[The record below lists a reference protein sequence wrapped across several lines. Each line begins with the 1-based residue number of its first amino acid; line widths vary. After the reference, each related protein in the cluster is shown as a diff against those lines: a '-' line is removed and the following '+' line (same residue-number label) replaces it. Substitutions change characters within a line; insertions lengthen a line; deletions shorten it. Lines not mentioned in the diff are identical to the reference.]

1 MKSLNAVATFTLAA
15 ALAMMAGCAT
25 HADDAHPMS
34 AGWRVAHIDH
44 EVSLDE
50 STPLVAFSEDCRA
63 TLDGK
68 APRRWALL
76 HFRRPPE
83 DVFRVVPLQP
93 GQAFKD
99 EAEVYVN
106 VNDCGDQLEQR

>member
-1 MKSLNAVATFTLAA
+1 MKSLNKMAFC
-15 ALAMMAGCAT
+15 ALACALTMMAGCAT

-68 APRRWALL
+68 APTRWALL

-83 DVFRVVPLQP
+83 EVFRVVPLQP

-106 VNDCGDQLEQR
+106 VNDCAALLEGR